1 MKIQFYLL
9 LSLLMVACVF
19 AADPEPDQE
28 HHERQ
33 FGDNDM
39 SFDNVRVR
47 IDDSSIILINKE
59 NDDESVEFTD
69 DYELLIDGEKIDLDR
84 KQQKLVEEFHTM
96 TFDLIDEAKKI
107 GLEGAKVGISGA
119 ALGLVA
125 VGNVFKLLSPDY
137 DSEDFERE
145 MEEEAEKLEKKAEK
159 LEEKAEALEDMADEL
174 DEIRDDL
181 QDITPELQDY
191 EWF

>member
-1 MKIQFYLL
+1 MKVHLCILL
-9 LSLLMVACVF
+9 AFLMIAAVY

-28 HHERQ
+28 YERQ
-33 FGDNDM
+33 YGNGDM
-39 SFDNVRVR
+39 CFENVRVQ
-47 IDDSSIILINKE
+47 IDDGSVILINQDD
-59 NDDESVEFTD
+59 DDERVEFTK
-69 DYELLIDGEKIDLDR
+69 DYDLLINGDYIKLNH
-84 KQQKLVEEFHTM
+84 KQQKLVKEFHSLS
-96 TFDLIDEAKKI
+96 FDLIDEAKNI

-125 VGNVFKLLSPDY
+125 VSNVFKLLSPDY

-145 MEEEAEKLEKKAEK
+145 MEEQAEKLEKKAEK
-159 LEEKAEALEDMADEL
+159 LEEKAEELEEIADEL

-181 QDITPELQDY
+181 QKITPELQDY